1 MMKIDTEMT
10 RDQLEMVSGNGFWG
24 DVGLGSAVGGISGA
38 LTTVA
43 AFSVA
48 AGGLVVAPVAGV
60 AVGIGVAGAA
70 LGGVVGGVLS
80 ETLPEGS

>member
-24 DVGLGSAVGGISGA
+24 DVGLGSAVG
-38 LTTVA
+38 
-43 AFSVA
+43 
-48 AGGLVVAPVAGV
+48 
-60 AVGIGVAGAA
+60 IGVAGAA